1 MHPFHKEIFMK
12 GGINQMSSYDLI
24 WILIQML
31 LENKDNEL
39 KDNTTND

>member
-1 MHPFHKEIFMK
+1 
-12 GGINQMSSYDLI
+12 MSSYDLI

-31 LENKDNEL
+31 LKDKENEL

>member
-1 MHPFHKEIFMK
+1 MK
-12 GGINQMSSYDLI
+12 GDINQMSSYDLI